1 MSPRSSSRSSG
12 PLMGR
17 NGLRAAARRGPGN
30 VAARLPDYSGQHLCA
45 PSIDTLEWAV
55 LPATRRN
62 SAMGTLLAGKV
73 GVVTGSGRGI
83 GRGIALALAR
93 EGAKVVVNDVG
104 CDLGGRG
111 TDADPAAAVC
121 KEIAA
126 LGSEAVPSYD
136 SVADFTAAGNIIK
149 TALDAWGRC
158 DVLVNNAGIIRDR
171 AIVNMSEEEFDA
183 VIAVHLKGGWNCCR
197 HALPVMKE
205 QKFGRV
211 INIVSS
217 AGLRGNFGQSNY
229 GAAKAGLMG
238 LTFVIA
244 VEFMKGNAE
253 GKYSITAN
261 ALAPAGMTRMVG
273 TIPGMEGRPVPPEMN
288 PELNGPIVAF
298 LASDRAAHVNGQV
311 FGRRGYAYT
320 LFQTPKPLAALYKE
334 GGMSA
339 EEIARNFD
347 AAFTEHLSV
356 PGIPQT
362 AAMKQA
368 QAAAAAKK

>member
-1 MSPRSSSRSSG
+1 MSK
-12 PLMGR
+12 
-17 NGLRAAARRGPGN
+17 
-30 VAARLPDYSGQHLCA
+30 
-45 PSIDTLEWAV
+45 
-55 LPATRRN
+55 
-62 SAMGTLLAGKV
+62 LLDGKV
-73 GVVTGSGRGI
+73 AVVTGSGRGI

-104 CDLGGRG
+104 CDVGGRG
-111 TDADPAAAVC
+111 TTADPAAEVC

-126 LGSEAVPSYD
+126 LGSEGAPNYD
-136 SVADFTAAGNIIK
+136 TVAEFQAAGKIVK
-149 TALDAWGRC
+149 TALDKWGRI
-158 DVLVNNAGIIRDR
+158 DILVNNAGILRDKS
-171 AIVNMSEEEFDA
+171 ISNMDPEDFDA
-183 VIAVHLKGGWNCCR
+183 VLKVHLYGGFNCSR

-217 AGLRGNFGQSNY
+217 AGLRGNFGQANY

-244 VEFMKGNAE
+244 VEHMKGNAE

-273 TIPGMEGRPVPPEMN
+273 NIPGMEGRPVPPEMN
-288 PELNGPIVAF
+288 PDLNGPIVAF
-298 LASDRAAHVNGQV
+298 LGSDQAGNINGQI

-320 LFQTPKPLAALYKE
+320 LFQTPKPIAALYKE

-339 EEIARNFD
+339 SDIAKNFD
-347 AAFTEHLSV
+347 AAFREHLSV
-356 PGIPQT
+356 PGIPMT
-362 AAMKQA
+362 PALA
-368 QAAAAAKK
+368 QAAAAAKKGS

>member
-1 MSPRSSSRSSG
+1 
-12 PLMGR
+12 
-17 NGLRAAARRGPGN
+17 
-30 VAARLPDYSGQHLCA
+30 
-45 PSIDTLEWAV
+45 
-55 LPATRRN
+55 
-62 SAMGTLLAGKV
+62 
-73 GVVTGSGRGI
+73 
-83 GRGIALALAR
+83 
-93 EGAKVVVNDVG
+93 
-104 CDLGGRG
+104 
-111 TDADPAAAVC
+111 
-121 KEIAA
+121 
-126 LGSEAVPSYD
+126 
-136 SVADFTAAGNIIK
+136 
-149 TALDAWGRC
+149 
-158 DVLVNNAGIIRDR
+158 
-171 AIVNMSEEEFDA
+171 
-183 VIAVHLKGGWNCCR
+183 
-197 HALPVMKE
+197 VMKE
-205 QKFGRV
+205 QKFGRI

-288 PELNGPIVAF
+288 PELNGPIIAF

-320 LFQTPKPLAALYKE
+320 LFQTPKPLAAMYKE
-334 GGMSA
+334 GGMTA

-347 AAFTEHLSV
+347 AAFGEHLSV

-368 QAAAAAKK
+368 QAAAAAAKK

>member
-1 MSPRSSSRSSG
+1 MR
-12 PLMGR
+12 
-17 NGLRAAARRGPGN
+17 
-30 VAARLPDYSGQHLCA
+30 
-45 PSIDTLEWAV
+45 
-55 LPATRRN
+55 
-62 SAMGTLLAGKV
+62 LAGKV
-73 GVVTGSGRGI
+73 AIVTGGGSGI

-93 EGAKVVVNDVG
+93 EGATVVVNDVG
-104 CDLGGRG
+104 CDVGGRG
-111 TDADPAAAVC
+111 TAADPAAEVC

-126 LGSEAVPSYD
+126 LGSEGTPNYE
-136 SVADFTAAGNIIK
+136 SVADFESAGRIIK
-149 TALDAWGRC
+149 TALDRWGRC
-158 DVLVNNAGIIRDR
+158 DVLVNNAGILRDKSL
-171 AIVNMSEEEFDA
+171 ANMSPEDFDA
-183 VIAVHLKGGWNCCR
+183 VLKVHLYGGFNCCR

-205 QKFGRV
+205 QKFGRI

-288 PELNGPIVAF
+288 PDLNGPIVAF
-298 LASDRAAHVNGQV
+298 LGSDQAAHVNGQV

-334 GGMSA
+334 GGMTA
-339 EEIARNFD
+339 EDVARNFD
-347 AAFTEHLSV
+347 AAFAEHLSV